1 MLTIL
6 FVIRRL
12 QKALTFYH
20 DPVYLAYNPYFS
32 AYFFSRDSIFL
43 SQQISQQCFSAGLSA
58 QPNGAH
64 VSSFKEL
71 SSTHSSSVL
80 CKIRVWIQ
88 MKLRPRLD
96 APKS

>member
-12 QKALTFYH
+12 QKALTFY
-20 DPVYLAYNPYFS
+20 
-32 AYFFSRDSIFL
+32 
-43 SQQISQQCFSAGLSA
+43 
-58 QPNGAH
+58 H

-88 MKLRPRLD
+88 MKLRPYLD